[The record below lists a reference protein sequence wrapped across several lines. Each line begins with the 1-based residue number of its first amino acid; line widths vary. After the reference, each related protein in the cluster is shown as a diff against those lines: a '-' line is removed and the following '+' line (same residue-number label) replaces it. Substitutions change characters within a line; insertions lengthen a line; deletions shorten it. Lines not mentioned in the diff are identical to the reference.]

1 MDSHCAKIV
10 AAAFGAFAFE
20 VVQWYDLRAKL
31 SAKKYQKLIR
41 SKGYWIITV
50 LMMIVGSG
58 GAAILFLDRLAAPE
72 MMVAGAAFP
81 TLFKKLVSA
90 FKPTGVRLGE
100 AEKPSILD
108 YFT

>member
-1 MDSHCAKIV
+1 MDSHSAQIV

-20 VVQWYDLRAKL
+20 IVQWYDLRTKL
-31 SAKKYQKLIR
+31 PVKRYQNLIR
-41 SKGYWIITV
+41 SKGYWIITG
-50 LMMIVGSG
+50 LMIIVGSA
-58 GAAILFLDRLAAPE
+58 GAVILFLDRLAASE

-100 AEKPSILD
+100 AEKPSKLD